1 MKEAEV
7 AKAAWNVL
15 VFLNAKNNLEIF
27 SFDNFLQMAA
37 VGSTPEVNIL
47 VEYGRPKNRPGGEP
61 AGYSTAHGG
70 WSTTLRF
77 HVKKGDAPIESKALA
92 NVGRTNM
99 GEGAS
104 LAAFLTWTR
113 ETYPAEHTLLVIW
126 DHGQGWR
133 VEVDGSTTTV
143 SPPGYRYVSHDEDF
157 DNNLFNREI
166 QDTLT
171 NLGGGIDVIAFDAC
185 LMAMLETAYAFREV
199 SRILVGSEE
208 LEPGT
213 GWNYT
218 RWLEP
223 LVQRKGVVTPA
234 ELGEL
239 IVDAMRAEYEDL
251 SKTTLSAIDLARVDD
266 LARSL
271 SDFANAA
278 TAYLNHGT
286 LKHIKTARFACKN
299 YAPGMNL
306 HSIDLAR
313 FMDQI
318 VAGGASE
325 EIKAKAAEVRKQ
337 IGSAVVANYASKL
350 RQDKYGSHGIA
361 IYFPGS
367 YAAYRSDPD
376 RDGYEAGN
384 TKFPVEFVE
393 REAWATFLRRYWELV
408 P

>member
-1 MKEAEV
+1 MS
-7 AKAAWNVL
+7 KAAWNVL

-27 SFDNFLQMAA
+27 SFNNFLQMAA

-61 AGYSTAHGG
+61 SGYSTKYGG

-77 HVKKGDAPIESKALA
+77 HVKKGDTPIEETALT

-99 GEGAS
+99 GEGAA
-104 LAAFLTWTR
+104 LAAFLTWAR
-113 ETYPAEHTLLVIW
+113 DHHPSERTLLVIW

-133 VEVDGSTTTV
+133 VEVDGSTTTA
-143 SPPGYRYVSHDEDF
+143 SAPGYRYVSHDEDF

-171 NLGGGIDVIAFDAC
+171 GLGGGIDVIAFDAC
-185 LMAMLETAYAFREV
+185 LMAMLETAYAFRDV
-199 SRILVGSEE
+199 SRVLVGSEE

-223 LVQRKGVVTPA
+223 LVQRKGAVTPA

-239 IVDAMRAEYEDL
+239 IVEAMRAEYADL
-251 SKTTLSAIDLARVDD
+251 SKTTLSAIDLTRVGD
-266 LARSL
+266 LARTL
-271 SDFANAA
+271 SDFAN
-278 TAYLNHGT
+278 TAKACLGEDT
-286 LKHIKTARFACKN
+286 IKFFKTARFACKN
-299 YAPGMNL
+299 YAPGQNL

-318 VAGGASE
+318 VAGGASP
-325 EIKAKAAEVRKQ
+325 EIKTKAAEVRKQ

-350 RQDKYGSHGIA
+350 RQGKYGSHGIA

-367 YAAYRSDPD
+367 YAAYRTDPD

-384 TKFPVEFVE
+384 TKYPVEFVD
-393 REAWATFLRRYWELV
+393 RETWAAFLRRYWELV
-408 P
+408 S